1 LPSVSPTHGVIVKNP
16 KSPKKGTDFEKT
28 RKTIN
33 SEKLLFD
40 PDDFFWKNKVSVF
53 DNKAVKG
60 GGGALYNLKKA
71 EAAEMAERLKHPKPK
86 IVKNRVEP
94 TLDKKGR
101 INENLY
107 DLFPGM

>member
-1 LPSVSPTHGVIVKNP
+1 M
-16 KSPKKGTDFEKT
+16 
-28 RKTIN
+28 
-33 SEKLLFD
+33 
-40 PDDFFWKNKVSVF
+40 
-53 DNKAVKG
+53 KG

-86 IVKNRVEP
+86 ITKNRVEP